1 MAKKLNYN
9 YAFVFYDVNEKRVQK
24 VFKICKK
31 YLSHYQNSVFRGEI
45 TPSKLIGLK
54 TDLKKVIQEDEDF
67 ICIIKLFNENVFGE
81 EVLGKKDRENG
92 VKSRLLCKMLYNVFT
107 ISTYQ
112 N

>member
-1 MAKKLNYN
+1 MC
-9 YAFVFYDVNEKRVQK
+9 FIERDEMFIIVVYDINCKRVGK
-24 VFKICKK
+24 ALKICKK

-92 VKSRLLCKMLYNVFT
+92 EQLIL
-107 ISTYQ
+107 
-112 N
+112 

>member
-1 MAKKLNYN
+1 MAKKLNFN

-92 VKSRLLCKMLYNVFT
+92 ELLIL
-107 ISTYQ
+107 
-112 N
+112 

>member
-1 MAKKLNYN
+1 MMSMKSGA
-9 YAFVFYDVNEKRVQK
+9 QK

-31 YLSHYQNSVFRGEI
+31 HLSHYQKFLFFRGEI

-92 VKSRLLCKMLYNVFT
+92 EQLIL
-107 ISTYQ
+107 
-112 N
+112 

>member
-67 ICIIKLFNENVFGE
+67 IKLFNENVFGE

-92 VKSRLLCKMLYNVFT
+92 EQLIL
-107 ISTYQ
+107 
-112 N
+112 

>member
-1 MAKKLNYN
+1 MHLYFTMSMKSGCRRSLKFAKN
-9 YAFVFYDVNEKRVQK
+9 
-24 VFKICKK
+24 I
-31 YLSHYQNSVFRGEI
+31 YQNSVFRGEI

-92 VKSRLLCKMLYNVFT
+92 EQLIL
-107 ISTYQ
+107 
-112 N
+112 

>member
-1 MAKKLNYN
+1 MMSMKSGCRRSLKFAKNIY
-9 YAFVFYDVNEKRVQK
+9 RII
-24 VFKICKK
+24 KI
-31 YLSHYQNSVFRGEI
+31 LFSVEI

-92 VKSRLLCKMLYNVFT
+92 EQLIL
-107 ISTYQ
+107 
-112 N
+112 